1 MSGTKSDYLT
11 KQILHSM
18 TVNDAISK
26 LRVMLGAATEEVKGV
41 KMEEEVKEEVKVTM
55 AEATLVDGTEVY
67 TEGEL
72 EAGAIL
78 FVRAGEGVSE
88 DPFAPAGIHETTDG
102 LLITVGEN
110 GEITSVEDKSP
121 EVEASEEEKKEVEM
135 EEEIKEEVEVKKE
148 FDAEE
153 LLEGVAN
160 LLMPYT
166 EEIKE
171 LKEELSVLTSRFNEV
186 ADEPAAKKVR
196 NTFSQEANARATTA
210 EARFDRLVALRK
222 SRK

>member
-1 MSGTKSDYLT
+1 
-11 KQILHSM
+11 M
-18 TVNDAISK
+18 TVNDAITK
-26 LRVMLGAATEEVKGV
+26 LRVMLGASTETVV
-41 KMEEEVKEEVKVTM
+41 KMEEEEVKETIEVKA

-72 EAGAIL
+72 QTGAIL

-88 DPFAPAGIHETTDG
+88 DPFAPAGLHETTDG

-110 GEITSVEDKSP
+110 GEITSIEDKSP
-121 EVEASEEEKKEVEM
+121 ELEASYEDKKEEVEM
-135 EEEIKEEVEVKKE
+135 EEEEVEVEVKKE

-153 LLEGVAN
+153 LLEGVAS
-160 LLMPYT
+160 LLKPYT

-186 ADEPAAKKVR
+186 ADEPAAKKVS
-196 NTFSQEANARATTA
+196 NTFSKEANNKQTTA
-210 EARFDRLVALRK
+210 EARFERLVALRHSK
-222 SRK
+222 K

>member
-1 MSGTKSDYLT
+1 
-11 KQILHSM
+11 M

-26 LRVMLGAATEEVKGV
+26 LRVMLGAATETVVE
-41 KMEEEVKEEVKVTM
+41 METEEKVEETVEIKA

-72 EAGAIL
+72 QDGAIL
-78 FVRAGEGVSE
+78 FVRAGEGASE
-88 DPFAPAGIHETTDG
+88 DPFAPAGVHETTEG

-110 GEITSVEDKSP
+110 GEISSIEEQAP
-121 EVEASEEEKKEVEM
+121 EVEASEKEKEEVEM
-135 EEEIKEEVEVKKE
+135 EEEIVKEEEVKKE

-160 LLMPYT
+160 LLQPYT

-171 LKEELSVLTSRFNEV
+171 LKEELSVLTSRFNDV

-196 NTFSQEANARATTA
+196 NTFSQDALNQKSLTER
-210 EARFDRLVALRK
+210 RLESLISIRK
-222 SRK
+222 GKK

>member
-1 MSGTKSDYLT
+1 
-11 KQILHSM
+11 M
-18 TVNDAISK
+18 TVNDAITK
-26 LRVMLGAATEEVKGV
+26 LRVMLGASTETVVRME
-41 KMEEEVKEEVKVTM
+41 EEEVKETIEVKA

-72 EAGAIL
+72 QDGAIL

-110 GEITSVEDKSP
+110 GEITSIEDKSP
-121 EVEASEEEKKEVEM
+121 EVEASEEEKKEEVEM
-135 EEEIKEEVEVKKE
+135 EEVEEEVEVKKE
-148 FDAEE
+148 FDADA
-153 LLEGVAN
+153 LLEGVAS
-160 LLMPYT
+160 LLKPYT

-186 ADEPAAKKVR
+186 ADEPAAKKVS
-196 NTFSQEANARATTA
+196 NTFSKEANNKQTTA
-210 EARFDRLVALRK
+210 EARFERLVALRHSK
-222 SRK
+222 K

>member
-1 MSGTKSDYLT
+1 
-11 KQILHSM
+11 M

-26 LRVMLGAATEEVKGV
+26 LRVMLGAANETVVEMETEEKV
-41 KMEEEVKEEVKVTM
+41 EETVEIKA

-72 EAGAIL
+72 ETGAIL

-88 DPFAPAGIHETTDG
+88 DPFAPEGVHETTDG

-110 GEITSVEDKSP
+110 GEISSIEESG
-121 EVEASEEEKKEVEM
+121 EVEAKDEEKVEEVEM
-135 EEEIKEEVEVKKE
+135 DKHEDKKEEKKE

-160 LLMPYT
+160 LLQPYT

-196 NTFSQEANARATTA
+196 NTFSQVA
-210 EARFDRLVALRK
+210 ETQKSITERRLESLIALKKNRK
-222 SRK
+222 

>member
-1 MSGTKSDYLT
+1 
-11 KQILHSM
+11 M
-18 TVNDAISK
+18 TVNDAIGK
-26 LRVMLGAATEEVKGV
+26 LRVMLGAATETVVE
-41 KMEEEVKEEVKVTM
+41 METEEKVEETVEIKA

-72 EAGAIL
+72 ETGAIL

-88 DPFAPAGIHETTDG
+88 DPFAPEGVHETTEG

-110 GEITSVEDKSP
+110 GEISSIEEQAP
-121 EVEASEEEKKEVEM
+121 VEAED
-135 EEEIKEEVEVKKE
+135 KEEVEVEMEDEEEKEEKKE

-160 LLMPYT
+160 LLQPYT

-171 LKEELSVLTSRFNEV
+171 LKEELSVLTSRFNDV

-196 NTFSQEANARATTA
+196 NTFSQDA
-210 EARFDRLVALRK
+210 ETQKSLTERRLESLISIRK
-222 SRK
+222 GKK

>member
-1 MSGTKSDYLT
+1 
-11 KQILHSM
+11 M
-18 TVNDAISK
+18 TVNDAIGK
-26 LRVMLGAATEEVKGV
+26 LRVMLGAATETVVE
-41 KMEEEVKEEVKVTM
+41 METEEKVEETVEIKA

-72 EAGAIL
+72 ETGAIL

-88 DPFAPAGIHETTDG
+88 DPFAPEGVHETTEG

-110 GEITSVEDKSP
+110 GEISSIEEQAPVEAEDKEE
-121 EVEASEEEKKEVEM
+121 EVEVEMEDEEKKEE
-135 EEEIKEEVEVKKE
+135 KKE

-160 LLMPYT
+160 LLQPYT

-171 LKEELSVLTSRFNEV
+171 LKEELSVLTSRFNDV

-196 NTFSQEANARATTA
+196 NTFSQDA
-210 EARFDRLVALRK
+210 ETQKSLTERRLESLISIRK
-222 SRK
+222 GKK

>member
-1 MSGTKSDYLT
+1 
-11 KQILHSM
+11 M

-26 LRVMLGAATEEVKGV
+26 LRVMLGAATEEVKKV
-41 KMEEEVKEEVKVTM
+41 NMEEEAKVEEKVEIKA

-102 LLITVGEN
+102 LLITVGDS
-110 GEITSVEDKSP
+110 GEITAIEDKSS
-121 EVEASEEEKKEVEM
+121 EVEASEKKEEEVAM
-135 EEEIKEEVEVKKE
+135 EEVEEEVEVKKE

-160 LLMPYT
+160 LLQPYT

-186 ADEPAAKKVR
+186 ADEPADTKKVR
-196 NTFSQEANARATTA
+196 NTFSEEAKTRANTA
-210 EARFDRLVALRK
+210 EARFDRLVSLRN

>member
-1 MSGTKSDYLT
+1 
-11 KQILHSM
+11 M
-18 TVNDAISK
+18 TVNDAITK
-26 LRVMLGAATEEVKGV
+26 LRVMLGASTETVV
-41 KMEEEVKEEVKVTM
+41 KMEEVEEKETIEVKA

-72 EAGAIL
+72 QDGAIL
-78 FVRAGEGVSE
+78 FVRAGEGASE

-110 GEITSVEDKSP
+110 GEISKIEDKSP
-121 EVEASEEEKKEVEM
+121 ETEASEEKKEEVEM
-135 EEEIKEEVEVKKE
+135 EEEIIEEKKEIKE
-148 FDAEE
+148 FDADA
-153 LLEGVAN
+153 LLEGVAS
-160 LLMPYT
+160 LLKPYT

-186 ADEPAAKKVR
+186 ADEPAAKKVA
-196 NTFSQEANARATTA
+196 NTFSQEAKNRQSTS
-210 EARFDRLVALRK
+210 EARFERLVALRT

>member
-1 MSGTKSDYLT
+1 
-11 KQILHSM
+11 M

-26 LRVMLGAATEEVKGV
+26 LRVMLGAATEEVKEV
-41 KMEEEVKEEVKVTM
+41 KLEEEVKVEEKVEIKA

-88 DPFAPAGIHETTDG
+88 DPFAPIGKHETTDG

-110 GEITSVEDKSP
+110 GEITAIEDMSP
-121 EVEASEEEKKEVEM
+121 EVAASEEEKKEVEM
-135 EEEIKEEVEVKKE
+135 EEEIVEEEVKKE

-196 NTFSQEANARATTA
+196 NTF
-210 EARFDRLVALRK
+210 
-222 SRK
+222 

>member
-1 MSGTKSDYLT
+1 MSDKTKINLY
-11 KQILHSM
+11 SM

-26 LRVMLGAATEEVKGV
+26 LRVMLGAATEEVK
-41 KMEEEVKEEVKVTM
+41 KANMEEEVKVEEKVEIKA

-110 GEITSVEDKSP
+110 GEITAIEDKSP
-121 EVEASEEEKKEVEM
+121 EVEASEKKEEEVAM
-135 EEEIKEEVEVKKE
+135 EEVEEEVEVKKE

-160 LLMPYT
+160 LLQPYT

-186 ADEPAAKKVR
+186 ADEPATTKKVH
-196 NTFSQEANARATTA
+196 NTFSEEAKTRANTA
-210 EARFDRLVALRK
+210 EARFERLVSLRNSK
-222 SRK
+222 K

>member
-1 MSGTKSDYLT
+1 
-11 KQILHSM
+11 M

-26 LRVMLGAATEEVKGV
+26 LRVMLGAATEEVKEV
-41 KMEEEVKEEVKVTM
+41 KLEEEVKVEEKVEIKA

-110 GEITSVEDKSP
+110 GEITAIEDKSP
-121 EVEASEEEKKEVEM
+121 EVEASEKKEEEVAM
-135 EEEIKEEVEVKKE
+135 EEVEEEVEVKKE

-160 LLMPYT
+160 LLQPYT

-186 ADEPAAKKVR
+186 ADEPADTKKVR
-196 NTFSQEANARATTA
+196 NTFSEEAKTRANTA
-210 EARFDRLVALRK
+210 EARFERLVSLRNSK
-222 SRK
+222 K